1 MRPQVPAPGPPG
13 ALLRYLS
20 SGMGGPGAGGLGGGL
35 GAFLT
40 FLREGTR
47 WRVRSDNPY
56 SKCGGAWRD
65 KGPKLRFWLECW

>member
-1 MRPQVPAPGPPG
+1 MYAQLPAPGPPG
-13 ALLRYLS
+13 PLLRYLS

-40 FLREGTR
+40 FLREGAR

-56 SKCGGAWRD
+56 SVFAWD
-65 KGPKLRFWLECW
+65 WAKKGSGW